1 MRTFTKLIAV
11 LAVSFFSINALNAQC
26 TSTVDEFTQIED
38 FESGLQLLNNISGDD
53 FDWTLSNTTTGT
65 PTNNTGPTAA
75 YQGDYFL
82 YTETSN
88 PVGTN
93 DVAIVE
99 TACLDFDNNTS
110 PWMSFYLHMYQ
121 GANSGWSQASS
132 MGQLVVQV
140 TTNPTATNPTW
151 TTLSGGNFNSYNV
164 NSWAL
169 FTIDLS
175 SYANQ
180 TIKIRFRAQTGTTSG
195 FAQRKAYGDRA
206 IDSVYIS
213 DGMEVNKISCP
224 GANDGSMYAEAKFG
238 DEPYS
243 YSWNTGDTT
252 QSISG
257 LSAGTYT
264 VTITD
269 SSNTTK
275 VLVKTLV
282 EPSVPD
288 PDGLTASTN
297 AICEN
302 LNNPVTLSIDF
313 VEGDSIYTTTTAI
326 AGDTGSQNTVGSAN
340 NWNINGTLPLA
351 ADSATFTFYYR
362 GDMEAA
368 AEYVSISSENGTT
381 LGQSEQAGGQ
391 CQGSFS
397 SNSFNVS
404 PDSINAWTS
413 DGSMTFTG
421 TPTGMTRYCNAG
433 GGNYFSWRAYITISY
448 PVSQSIPYW
457 FTSACDSVVANAVDS
472 GYTVNVLP
480 TTTTTYYVRFY
491 NPSCDLWGDCDSITV
506 TVDTQPSVV
515 VTPSS
520 AAYCGSS
527 AATLVASGANTY
539 TWLSPTTGL
548 NTSSGAT
555 VQASPATT
563 TTYNVRGESAAG
575 CADTASVTVTVTSG
589 PSASITG
596 TNVTCNGGN
605 NGAAAASVTGGTGSI
620 NYSWN
625 TGATSSSITGLTA
638 GTYTVT
644 VSDGSS
650 CTDTETITITEPS
663 AIVINI
669 ATNNTCNGSSNGSAT
684 AFANGGTGTKTFL
697 WSTGSTSNF
706 IFGLAAGTYT
716 VTVTDGNGCTNTENA
731 VITQPSS
738 PLTVSSTSIT
748 NVLCFGE
755 NTGSV
760 TAAGAG
766 GTPTYTYSWSNGATG
781 ATASGLTAGN
791 YTVTVLDAA
800 NCFTGAIYTV
810 TQPSSA
816 VSVSITS
823 STNITCN
830 GGNDGAATAS
840 GTGGTGTKTY
850 VWSTG
855 ATTATA
861 SGLTAGTYTV
871 TTTDANGCTDTDDV
885 ILTEPNAV
893 SATFTTSNVSCNGGN
908 DGSATASGTGGSGT
922 YSSFAWTTG
931 STSAT
936 ATGLTAGTYTVTVT
950 DNNGCTGTASTT
962 ITHPTALSVS
972 ATASN
977 VSCFGGSTGS
987 AAASASGG
995 TSGYTYSWSNSGSG
1009 ATITGLTAGTY
1020 TVTATD
1026 ANGCTETDAVTITQ
1040 PTLLV
1045 ASIGTPTNVS
1055 CNGGNDGAATASA
1068 SGGTTSYSYAW
1079 SGGGGS
1085 TAAATGLTA
1094 GTYTV
1099 TVTDANGC
1107 TDTESVSI
1115 TQPTAV
1121 VVSIGTPTNVSCNG
1135 GNNGSATASTTG
1147 GTGTITYAWSGG
1159 GGSAATASGLTA
1171 GTYTVTAT
1179 DANGCT
1185 DTESVTITQPTAVAV
1200 SISSTN
1206 SSCNGG
1212 ANGTATAS
1220 GSGGTG
1226 TITYAWSNG
1235 GTAAAISGLTAGT
1248 YTVTATDANGC
1259 TDSDDITITEP
1270 TAVVASI
1277 GTPTNVSCNGGSDGA
1292 ATASA
1297 TGGTGTKTFVWSTG
1311 ATTATASSLAA
1322 GTYTVTA
1329 TDANGCTDT
1338 ESVTI
1343 TEPTVLVASIGT
1355 PTNVSCN
1362 GGNDGAATA
1371 SASGGT
1377 TSYSYAWSGG
1387 GGSAAAATG
1396 LTAGTYTVTVTDA
1409 NGCTD
1414 TESVSIT
1421 EPTAVVASIG
1431 TPTNVSCNGGNDG
1444 SATASATGGTGTITY
1459 AWSGGGGSA
1468 ATASGLTA
1476 GTYTVTAT
1484 DANGCT
1490 DTESVTITQPTA
1502 VAVSISSTNSSCNG
1516 GANGTATASGSG
1528 GTGTITYAWSNG
1540 GTAAAIS
1547 GLTAGTYTVTATDAN
1562 GCTDSTSV
1570 TITEPTLLVAAA
1582 SVDDNVSCN
1591 GGNDG
1596 EATASAM
1603 GGTTAYTYAWSNA
1616 ATTANITGLAAG
1628 TYSVTVTDANGCTD
1642 SASVT
1647 ITEPAV
1653 LVAATAVDDN
1663 VSCNGGNDGE
1673 ATASATGGTTT
1684 YSFAWSS
1691 GATSATASNLAAGTY
1706 TVTVTDANGCTDTET
1721 VTITEPT
1728 PVVASAVVDDNVSCN
1743 GGNDGEATASASGGT
1758 AGYTFSWSGGG
1769 GSAATATGL
1778 TAGTYIVTVTDANG
1792 CEDTASV
1799 TITEPTLL
1807 VASAVVDDNVSC
1819 NGGNDGEATASAT
1832 GGTTAYTYAWSN
1844 AATSA
1849 TITGLTAGTYSVTV
1863 TDANGCTDSTSITIT
1878 EPAALVAATVLDS
1891 NVSCNGGSDGGATAS
1906 ATGGTT
1912 AYTYAWSNGA
1922 TTASITGVA
1931 AGTYSVTITD
1941 ANGCTDSASVSITE
1955 PTVLVAATTV
1965 DDNVSCNGGNDG
1977 EATASATG
1985 GTAAYT
1991 YAWSSGAATATATG
2005 LAAGTFTVT
2014 VTDANGCT
2022 DTETVTITQPT
2033 PLVSATVVDSNVS
2046 CNGFNDG
2053 GATASAT
2060 GGTTSY
2066 TYAWSNSAS
2075 TASITGLTAGTYS
2088 VTITDANGCTD
2099 STSVS
2104 ITEPTTLV
2112 ASAAV
2117 DNNVSCNGGNN
2128 GQATASATGGTTS
2141 YNYAWSS
2148 GAATATATGL
2158 SAGTYIVTI
2167 TDANG
2172 CVDTASVTITE
2183 PNVLNVSTTVT
2194 NVSCNGANDGTATAA
2209 ASGGTS
2215 GYTYVWTTGAT
2226 NATATNLGPGTYG
2239 VTATDANGCTST
2251 SSATITQPAVLV
2263 AATAVD
2269 DNVSCNGGNDGEATA
2284 SATGGTTAY
2293 TYAWSSGATSATAS
2307 NLTAGTYT
2315 VTVTDANGCTDTE
2328 TVTITEPTPV
2338 VASAV
2343 VGDNVSCNG
2352 GNDGEAAASASGGTA
2367 GYTFSWS
2374 GGGGSAAT
2382 ATGLTAGTYIVTVTD
2397 ANGCEDTASVTITEP
2412 TLLVASAVVDDNVS
2426 CNGGNDG
2433 EATASA
2439 TGGTSTY
2446 SYSWSNAAT
2455 TANITGLTA
2464 GTYSVT
2470 VTDANGCTDST
2481 SVTITEP
2488 TLLVAAASV
2497 DDNVSCNG
2505 GNDGEATASAT
2516 GGTTTYT
2523 YAWSNAATTANITGL
2538 AAGTYSVTVTD
2549 ANGCTDSAS
2558 VTITEPAVLVAATA
2572 VDDNVSCNG
2581 GNDGVATASAT
2592 GGTTAYTYAWSTS
2605 ATTATATGLSAG
2617 TVTVT
2622 VTDANGCTD
2631 TETVTITEPTPVVA
2645 SATLIS
2651 NVLCNGDSNGIAF
2664 AAGSGGTSPYTYAWD
2679 NNNTNDTASNL
2690 SAGTWGVEV
2699 MDANGCIDSA
2709 FITVTEPDSLIIVL
2723 DSITDVSCNGQSN
2736 GAVSA
2741 TAMGGTTAY
2750 TYTWSNGGSSANI
2763 TGIIAGT
2770 YGLTVTDANGCIDT
2784 NAYVVNEPDTI
2795 SNTFAISNVSCNS
2808 GNDAYM
2814 ISTPSGGT
2822 AGYTFLWNTGA
2833 TADSIGGLIAATY
2846 TVTITDTNGC
2856 QNVFTDS
2863 ISQPDSLFA
2872 TIILEDSAL
2881 CAGDS
2886 SGMAIAAATGGTT
2899 PYTFNWPTGFTAAND
2914 SLIGLPAGNYVVTIV
2929 DANGCIDSATATIEQ
2944 PQVLALSIDSMVD
2957 VTCEGGANGFALLGA
2972 AGGTI
2977 PYSYQWENGGT
2988 SSSNA
2993 NLSAGSTIVTVTD
3006 ANGCFDT
3013 ITVTL
3018 GETFPLPI
3026 IDLGNDTI
3034 VCGAVYS
3041 LGAGAA
3047 TSYLWS
3053 TGDTTQFINVDSSGY
3068 YSVLAGDTNGC
3079 ANSDTVLVVFN
3090 PLLAYSI
3097 DTDSSDCGLSTGSA
3111 EITNLVG
3118 GGNFSISWS
3127 TGQTSGLVANNLS
3140 SGNYD
3145 VTVTDQNGCEE
3156 VQSFTIVDG
3165 NGITSSV
3172 VSIDASCNGGN
3183 DGIAVAQG
3191 IGGALPYSYNWSNGD
3206 VSDTATNLIAGM
3218 YLVTVEDAN
3227 GCSTIDTAMIGEPDA
3242 VIVYASSIDADCGD
3256 SNGVAMVDSVSPA
3269 GVYTYLW
3276 SDAQAQTTATA
3287 DTLMPGVYTVTA
3299 TSIDGCV
3306 GTATV
3311 IVSNDTAATLA
3322 LSTTNASCSNE
3333 IVGSGEAIVVATGVS
3348 PFTYNWSN
3356 GDTTDTA
3363 ANLMAGLYYLTV
3375 ADSNGCVEITSVTIG
3390 FDNSSPAIDL
3400 GDDQEVCGS
3409 VTGIG
3414 VASGFETYAWNTL
3427 DSTSN
3432 ILVSTAGTYSVTVT
3446 DTNGCSSVDSINVDF
3461 FNNII
3466 VSSTVIDADCGAS
3479 NGEISLTVTNGSGN
3493 YDYAWSTGD
3502 TTSGLTG
3509 LAAGTYVVTT
3519 TDTTGCSSIDSI
3531 DVLQSGAPI
3540 VTIATVEPLC
3550 ADGTDGEASATV
3562 TGGQSPYTYAW
3573 SAGSII
3579 ANQTGLGVGT
3589 YDLTV
3594 TDNAGCEVIEGFNVN
3609 GPAPIVIS
3617 ISSIEPSCADTNGTA
3632 LATVTGNQGPL
3643 TYLWSDAAA
3652 TDSMFVDS
3660 LMAGV
3665 YTITVTDSAGCTAS
3679 ESIIL
3684 NNDGAPILVLGST
3697 DNNCSNEET
3706 GSAFVIPFGLATPFT
3721 YNWNDALAQ
3730 TNDTAVNLG
3739 VGQYMVTVT
3748 DTNGCASIGMTTVGS
3763 FNQAPIVSLGDDVSA
3778 CEGSEVIL
3786 TPGGQYA
3793 SYTWSTGD
3801 NTPSITATAIQSYD
3815 VFVVDVN
3822 GCSGSDTVNVNFVTP
3837 PVVNLGPDTIVC
3849 AEDAGGSLVLDAG
3862 SFSNYAW
3869 STSESTQT
3877 IEVTSDGVYSVTVS
3891 NAPECFGSDDIIVV
3905 FDNCINVSA
3914 EELEDAANASMNI
3927 YPNPNRG
3934 LFFLEL
3940 DGLGAGNYKMQ
3951 LVNMNGQIV
3960 KNEMINIQS
3969 GVLSRNEVDL
3979 RTIES
3984 GVYLIVVEGDSI
3996 RMDGRVIIQ

>member
-1 MRTFTKLIAV
+1 M
-11 LAVSFFSINALNAQC
+11 
-26 TSTVDEFTQIED
+26 
-38 FESGLQLLNNISGDD
+38 
-53 FDWTLSNTTTGT
+53 
-65 PTNNTGPTAA
+65 
-75 YQGDYFL
+75 
-82 YTETSN
+82 
-88 PVGTN
+88 
-93 DVAIVE
+93 
-99 TACLDFDNNTS
+99 
-110 PWMSFYLHMYQ
+110 
-121 GANSGWSQASS
+121 
-132 MGQLVVQV
+132 
-140 TTNPTATNPTW
+140 
-151 TTLSGGNFNSYNV
+151 
-164 NSWAL
+164 
-169 FTIDLS
+169 
-175 SYANQ
+175 
-180 TIKIRFRAQTGTTSG
+180 
-195 FAQRKAYGDRA
+195 
-206 IDSVYIS
+206 
-213 DGMEVNKISCP
+213 
-224 GANDGSMYAEAKFG
+224 
-238 DEPYS
+238 
-243 YSWNTGDTT
+243 
-252 QSISG
+252 
-257 LSAGTYT
+257 
-264 VTITD
+264 
-269 SSNTTK
+269 
-275 VLVKTLV
+275 
-282 EPSVPD
+282 
-288 PDGLTASTN
+288 
-297 AICEN
+297 
-302 LNNPVTLSIDF
+302 
-313 VEGDSIYTTTTAI
+313 
-326 AGDTGSQNTVGSAN
+326 
-340 NWNINGTLPLA
+340 
-351 ADSATFTFYYR
+351 
-362 GDMEAA
+362 
-368 AEYVSISSENGTT
+368 
-381 LGQSEQAGGQ
+381 
-391 CQGSFS
+391 
-397 SNSFNVS
+397 
-404 PDSINAWTS
+404 
-413 DGSMTFTG
+413 
-421 TPTGMTRYCNAG
+421 
-433 GGNYFSWRAYITISY
+433 
-448 PVSQSIPYW
+448 
-457 FTSACDSVVANAVDS
+457 
-472 GYTVNVLP
+472 
-480 TTTTTYYVRFY
+480 
-491 NPSCDLWGDCDSITV
+491 
-506 TVDTQPSVV
+506 
-515 VTPSS
+515 
-520 AAYCGSS
+520 
-527 AATLVASGANTY
+527 
-539 TWLSPTTGL
+539 
-548 NTSSGAT
+548 
-555 VQASPATT
+555 
-563 TTYNVRGESAAG
+563 
-575 CADTASVTVTVTSG
+575 
-589 PSASITG
+589 
-596 TNVTCNGGN
+596 
-605 NGAAAASVTGGTGSI
+605 
-620 NYSWN
+620 
-625 TGATSSSITGLTA
+625 
-638 GTYTVT
+638 
-644 VSDGSS
+644 
-650 CTDTETITITEPS
+650 
-663 AIVINI
+663 
-669 ATNNTCNGSSNGSAT
+669 
-684 AFANGGTGTKTFL
+684 
-697 WSTGSTSNF
+697 
-706 IFGLAAGTYT
+706 
-716 VTVTDGNGCTNTENA
+716 
-731 VITQPSS
+731 
-738 PLTVSSTSIT
+738 
-748 NVLCFGE
+748 
-755 NTGSV
+755 
-760 TAAGAG
+760 
-766 GTPTYTYSWSNGATG
+766 
-781 ATASGLTAGN
+781 
-791 YTVTVLDAA
+791 
-800 NCFTGAIYTV
+800 
-810 TQPSSA
+810 
-816 VSVSITS
+816 
-823 STNITCN
+823 
-830 GGNDGAATAS
+830 
-840 GTGGTGTKTY
+840 
-850 VWSTG
+850 
-855 ATTATA
+855 
-861 SGLTAGTYTV
+861 
-871 TTTDANGCTDTDDV
+871 
-885 ILTEPNAV
+885 
-893 SATFTTSNVSCNGGN
+893 
-908 DGSATASGTGGSGT
+908 
-922 YSSFAWTTG
+922 
-931 STSAT
+931 
-936 ATGLTAGTYTVTVT
+936 
-950 DNNGCTGTASTT
+950 
-962 ITHPTALSVS
+962 
-972 ATASN
+972 
-977 VSCFGGSTGS
+977 
-987 AAASASGG
+987 
-995 TSGYTYSWSNSGSG
+995 
-1009 ATITGLTAGTY
+1009 
-1020 TVTATD
+1020 
-1026 ANGCTETDAVTITQ
+1026 
-1040 PTLLV
+1040 
-1045 ASIGTPTNVS
+1045 
-1055 CNGGNDGAATASA
+1055 
-1068 SGGTTSYSYAW
+1068 
-1079 SGGGGS
+1079 
-1085 TAAATGLTA
+1085 
-1094 GTYTV
+1094 
-1099 TVTDANGC
+1099 
-1107 TDTESVSI
+1107 
-1115 TQPTAV
+1115 
-1121 VVSIGTPTNVSCNG
+1121 
-1135 GNNGSATASTTG
+1135 
-1147 GTGTITYAWSGG
+1147 
-1159 GGSAATASGLTA
+1159 
-1171 GTYTVTAT
+1171 
-1179 DANGCT
+1179 
-1185 DTESVTITQPTAVAV
+1185 
-1200 SISSTN
+1200 
-1206 SSCNGG
+1206 
-1212 ANGTATAS
+1212 
-1220 GSGGTG
+1220 
-1226 TITYAWSNG
+1226 
-1235 GTAAAISGLTAGT
+1235 
-1248 YTVTATDANGC
+1248 
-1259 TDSDDITITEP
+1259 
-1270 TAVVASI
+1270 
-1277 GTPTNVSCNGGSDGA
+1277 
-1292 ATASA
+1292 
-1297 TGGTGTKTFVWSTG
+1297 
-1311 ATTATASSLAA
+1311 
-1322 GTYTVTA
+1322 
-1329 TDANGCTDT
+1329 
-1338 ESVTI
+1338 
-1343 TEPTVLVASIGT
+1343 
-1355 PTNVSCN
+1355 
-1362 GGNDGAATA
+1362 
-1371 SASGGT
+1371 
-1377 TSYSYAWSGG
+1377 
-1387 GGSAAAATG
+1387 
-1396 LTAGTYTVTVTDA
+1396 
-1409 NGCTD
+1409 
-1414 TESVSIT
+1414 
-1421 EPTAVVASIG
+1421 
-1431 TPTNVSCNGGNDG
+1431 
-1444 SATASATGGTGTITY
+1444 
-1459 AWSGGGGSA
+1459 
-1468 ATASGLTA
+1468 
-1476 GTYTVTAT
+1476 
-1484 DANGCT
+1484 
-1490 DTESVTITQPTA
+1490 
-1502 VAVSISSTNSSCNG
+1502 
-1516 GANGTATASGSG
+1516 
-1528 GTGTITYAWSNG
+1528 
-1540 GTAAAIS
+1540 
-1547 GLTAGTYTVTATDAN
+1547 
-1562 GCTDSTSV
+1562 
-1570 TITEPTLLVAAA
+1570 
-1582 SVDDNVSCN
+1582 DDNVSCN

-1728 PVVASAVVDDNVSCN
+1728 PVVASATVISNVLCN
-1743 GGNDGEATASASGGT
+1743 GDTNGVAFAAGSGGT
-1758 AGYTFSWSGGG
+1758 SPYTYTWENNN
-1769 GSAATATGL
+1769 T
-1778 TAGTYIVTVTDANG
+1778 N
-1792 CEDTASV
+1792 DTASNLFAGTWGV
-1799 TITEPTLL
+1799 EVMDAMGCIDSAFITITQPDTLIIGL
-1807 VASAVVDDNVSC
+1807 DSITDVSC

-1832 GGTTAYTYAWSN
+1832 GGTTAYTYSWSN
-1844 AATSA
+1844 AATTA

-1878 EPAALVAATVLDS
+1878 EPAMLVAATAVDS

-1912 AYTYAWSNGA
+1912 AFTYAWSNSA
-1922 TTASITGVA
+1922 TTASITGV
-1931 AGTYSVTITD
+1931 V
-1941 ANGCTDSASVSITE
+1941 
-1955 PTVLVAATTV
+1955 
-1965 DDNVSCNGGNDG
+1965 
-1977 EATASATG
+1977 
-1985 GTAAYT
+1985 
-1991 YAWSSGAATATATG
+1991 
-2005 LAAGTFTVT
+2005 
-2014 VTDANGCT
+2014 
-2022 DTETVTITQPT
+2022 
-2033 PLVSATVVDSNVS
+2033 
-2046 CNGFNDG
+2046 
-2053 GATASAT
+2053 
-2060 GGTTSY
+2060 
-2066 TYAWSNSAS
+2066 
-2075 TASITGLTAGTYS
+2075 
-2088 VTITDANGCTD
+2088 
-2099 STSVS
+2099 
-2104 ITEPTTLV
+2104 
-2112 ASAAV
+2112 
-2117 DNNVSCNGGNN
+2117 
-2128 GQATASATGGTTS
+2128 
-2141 YNYAWSS
+2141 
-2148 GAATATATGL
+2148 
-2158 SAGTYIVTI
+2158 
-2167 TDANG
+2167 
-2172 CVDTASVTITE
+2172 
-2183 PNVLNVSTTVT
+2183 
-2194 NVSCNGANDGTATAA
+2194 
-2209 ASGGTS
+2209 
-2215 GYTYVWTTGAT
+2215 
-2226 NATATNLGPGTYG
+2226 
-2239 VTATDANGCTST
+2239 
-2251 SSATITQPAVLV
+2251 
-2263 AATAVD
+2263 
-2269 DNVSCNGGNDGEATA
+2269 
-2284 SATGGTTAY
+2284 
-2293 TYAWSSGATSATAS
+2293 
-2307 NLTAGTYT
+2307 
-2315 VTVTDANGCTDTE
+2315 
-2328 TVTITEPTPV
+2328 
-2338 VASAV
+2338 
-2343 VGDNVSCNG
+2343 
-2352 GNDGEAAASASGGTA
+2352 
-2367 GYTFSWS
+2367 
-2374 GGGGSAAT
+2374 
-2382 ATGLTAGTYIVTVTD
+2382 
-2397 ANGCEDTASVTITEP
+2397 
-2412 TLLVASAVVDDNVS
+2412 
-2426 CNGGNDG
+2426 
-2433 EATASA
+2433 
-2439 TGGTSTY
+2439 
-2446 SYSWSNAAT
+2446 
-2455 TANITGLTA
+2455 
-2464 GTYSVT
+2464 
-2470 VTDANGCTDST
+2470 
-2481 SVTITEP
+2481 
-2488 TLLVAAASV
+2488 
-2497 DDNVSCNG
+2497 
-2505 GNDGEATASAT
+2505 
-2516 GGTTTYT
+2516 
-2523 YAWSNAATTANITGL
+2523 
-2538 AAGTYSVTVTD
+2538 AGTYSVTVTD

-2581 GNDGVATASAT
+2581 GNDGEATASATGGTTTYSFAWSSGATSATASNLAAGTYTVTVTDANGCTDTETVTITEPTPVVASAVVDDNVSCNGGNDGEATASASGGTTGYTFSWSGGGGSSATATGLTAGTYIVTVTDANGCEDADVVTITEPTLLVASAVVDDNVSCNGGNDGEATASATGGTTAYSYSWSNAATTANITGLTAGTYSVTVTDANGCTDSTSVTITEPAMLVAATAVDSNVSCNGGSDGGATASAAGGTTAYTFSWSNGATTASISSVTAGTYSVTVTDANGCTDSASVTITEPAVLVAATVADSNVSCNGGSDGVATASAT
-2592 GGTTAYTYAWSTS
+2592 GGTTAYAYAWSTS

-2617 TVTVT
+2617 TFTVT

-2709 FITVTEPDSLIIVL
+2709 FITVTVPDSLIIVL

-2972 AGGTI
+2972 AGGTT

-3026 IDLGNDTI
+3026 VDLGNDTI